1 MRLRIATFNL
11 ENLDLPRKGRVPL
24 EDRFLVLRPQL
35 RALNADVLCLQEV
48 NAQVDGQKGQR
59 TLRALDRLVEGTP
72 YGTFERAMTRGSSGG
87 PADVHNLVVLS
98 RLPIAHAE
106 QHWHDEVSPPKVSLS
121 TARREEQVR
130 WDRPVLEVH
139 VTCPD
144 GAPLVVFDAHLR
156 APIAAHVEGQKLAS
170 LRWRSAAGW
179 AEGYFMAAIKR
190 VGQALELRKH
200 VDRILDRDAEA
211 RIVVAGD
218 LNADAA
224 ACALRI
230 LTADVEDTGNPDL
243 LSRSLVPLEDRLPV
257 ERRYTVVH
265 RGRRHML
272 DHLLASQSIARMHV
286 ATEVLNDDLLDEYE
300 AGKTLE
306 PLGSLHAPLVAEL
319 AWPDG

>member
-11 ENLDLPRKGRVPL
+11 ENLDLPRKGQIPL

-35 RALNADVLCLQEV
+35 RALDADVLCLQEV
-48 NAQVDGQKGQR
+48 NAQVDGQKGHR

-72 YGTFERAMTRGSSGG
+72 FAAFDRAMTRGASGG
-87 PADVHNLVVLS
+87 PSDVHNLVVLS

-106 QHWHDEVSPPKVSLS
+106 QHWHDEVSPPTVSLT
-121 TARREEQVR
+121 TAHRAEQVR

-139 VTCPD
+139 VRCP
-144 GAPLVVFDAHLR
+144 GPSPLVIFDAHLR
-156 APIAAHVEGQKLAS
+156 APLAAHVEGQKLGS

-179 AEGYFMAAIKR
+179 AEGYFMAAVKR

-200 VDRILDRDAEA
+200 VDRILDGDAEA

-224 ACALRI
+224 ASALRI
-230 LTADVEDTGNPDL
+230 LIADVEDTGNL
-243 LSRSLVPLEDRLPV
+243 GLQSRSMVPLEDRVPA

-286 ATEVLNDDLLDEYE
+286 ATEVLNDDLLDEYD

-319 AWPDG
+319 DWPEG